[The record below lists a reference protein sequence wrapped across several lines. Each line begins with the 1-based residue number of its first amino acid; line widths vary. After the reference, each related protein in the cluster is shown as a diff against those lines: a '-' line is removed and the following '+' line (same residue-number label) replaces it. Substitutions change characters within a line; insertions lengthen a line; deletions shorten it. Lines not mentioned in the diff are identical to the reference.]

1 MAITP
6 TQSLLA
12 ALSSLGTDGVRPRP
26 APESVRPPAAPT
38 PPGPTRAQ
46 HTAAVPTTA
55 PDPAR
60 PLPRGSL
67 INIVV

>member
-6 TQSLLA
+6 THSLLA
-12 ALSSLGTDGVRPRP
+12 ALSSLGTDGTRPRP
-26 APESVRPPAAPT
+26 GPDGVRPAAPM
-38 PPGPTRAQ
+38 PPPRP
-46 HTAAVPTTA
+46 TAAAIQPTSQAAA

>member
-6 TQSLLA
+6 THSLLA
-12 ALSSLGTDGVRPRP
+12 ALSSLGTDGARPRSGPDGVRPA
-26 APESVRPPAAPT
+26 APMPPAAAIP
-38 PPGPTRAQ
+38 
-46 HTAAVPTTA
+46 TAATQAAA

>member
-6 TQSLLA
+6 THSLLA
-12 ALSSLGTDGVRPRP
+12 ALSSLGTDGARPRSGPDGVRPA
-26 APESVRPPAAPT
+26 APMPPPPAAAIP
-38 PPGPTRAQ
+38 
-46 HTAAVPTTA
+46 TAATQAAA
-55 PDPAR
+55 PDPAQ